1 MSQDQAD
8 SQAEKLG
15 RIIVAVDRVT
25 RGKNILRDIGNCYK
39 STASVNVPKD
49 VYKDRHI
56 RHSLMSVA
64 SGSDLGSTG

>member
-15 RIIVAVDRVT
+15 RIIVDVDRVT
-25 RGKNILRDIGNCYK
+25 RGKKIPRSIGNCYK

-56 RHSLMSVA
+56 RHSFMLVA
-64 SGSDLGSTG
+64 IASDIELKG